1 MFSDSEEGEIQDEE
15 DDLID
20 SLAENFAGPIQTG
33 PAIPE
38 KLAAMMNSL
47 FEEKLPETE
56 EN

>member
-20 SLAENFAGPIQTG
+20 SLAEDFAGPIQTG

-38 KLAAMMNSL
+38 KLAAIMNNL
-47 FEEKLPETE
+47 FEVKQSGLEQT
-56 EN
+56 